1 MDATLRRG
9 FGLMRDAHVGGVFQ
23 QAPWSNDDLNSGVVF
38 WKRSETTRVLWDTWQ
53 AEQIKFLTE
62 KLAEPCHENY
72 YQTECD
78 ITKTASHKQE
88 LLVVDQ
94 VPLSFALRA
103 THKSH
108 GIQVFTFHSAWNSRN
123 GNPNV
128 CPWTVG
134 CQGPCTCNRKCCSPL
149 ADGYPSIIDHGCDAT
164 GFRP

>member
-1 MDATLRRG
+1 M
-9 FGLMRDAHVGGVFQ
+9 
-23 QAPWSNDDLNSGVVF
+23 
-38 WKRSETTRVLWDTWQ
+38 TRVLWDSWQ

-72 YQTECD
+72 YQTEEVWRQTAHGCASPLCSVDSGAHPFCESCTLVLCAQCD
-78 ITKTASHKQE
+78 VTKTASHKQE

-108 GIQVFTFHSAWNSRN
+108 GIQVFTFHSAWSSRN

-128 CPWTVG
+128 CPWKVG
-134 CQGPCTCNRKCCSPL
+134 CQGPCTCNCKCCSLL

-164 GFRP
+164 DHTP